1 MTTAFVRFAIATAVF
16 FSAIPLALAT
26 LMVPLSI
33 SKLAA
38 ESDLIV
44 HCKVISI
51 TTTLD
56 ADRRIVTRVLT
67 EITETWKG
75 QHPGSRLQVV
85 LAGGTLGTKQVLV
98 DGQPQYRPGEEVV
111 LFLKFNQRKEAVTVG
126 LAQGKFVV
134 WTNPETGRKEVYN
147 PFHGRTVTGAT
158 KSQGQDSQPAAG
170 EPPLSL
176 ADLKR
181 MVVRNPN

>member
-1 MTTAFVRFAIATAVF
+1 MTTAFVRFAITTSVF

-33 SKLAA
+33 PQLAA

-75 QHPGSRLQVV
+75 QHPASRLQVV
-85 LAGGTLGTKQVLV
+85 LAGGTLGTKQVVV
-98 DGQPQYRPGEEVV
+98 DGQPDYRPGEELV
-111 LFLKFNQRKEAVTVG
+111 LFLKSNNRKEAVTVG
-126 LAQGKFVV
+126 LAQGRFIV
-134 WTNPETGRKEVYN
+134 WANPTTGQKEVYN
-147 PFHGRTVTGAT
+147 PFHGRANADST
-158 KSQGQDSQPAAG
+158 KSQGPDSQG
-170 EPPLSL
+170 TSRELPLTL

>member
-1 MTTAFVRFAIATAVF
+1 MTTALVRISVAASVFLCAV
-16 FSAIPLALAT
+16 PLALAT

-33 SKLAA
+33 PQLAT

-44 HCKVISI
+44 HGKVISI

-75 QHPGSRLQVV
+75 QHPCSRLQVV
-85 LAGGTLGTKQVLV
+85 LAGGTLGAKQVVV
-98 DGQPQYRPGEEVV
+98 DGQPEYRPGEEVV
-111 LFLKFNQRKEAVTVG
+111 LFLKLNQRKEAVTVG

-134 WTNPETGRKEVYN
+134 WTNPATGQKEVHN
-147 PFHGRTVTGAT
+147 QFHGRAVTGARKT
-158 KSQGQDSQPAAG
+158 DGQNSQETTG
-170 EPPLSL
+170 EPSLSL
-176 ADLKR
+176 AELKR

>member
-1 MTTAFVRFAIATAVF
+1 MTTAFVRFAITTSVF

-33 SKLAA
+33 PQLAA

-85 LAGGTLGTKQVLV
+85 LAGGTLGTKQVVV
-98 DGQPQYRPGEEVV
+98 DGQPDYRPGEELV
-111 LFLKFNQRKEAVTVG
+111 LFLKFNNRKEAVTVG
-126 LAQGKFVV
+126 LAQGRFVV
-134 WTNPETGRKEVYN
+134 WTNPITGQKEVYN
-147 PFHGRTVTGAT
+147 PFHGRANADST
-158 KSQGQDSQPAAG
+158 KSQGQDSQGTSG
-170 EPPLSL
+170 EPPLTL
-176 ADLKR
+176 AEFKR

>member
-1 MTTAFVRFAIATAVF
+1 MTTAFVRIAIAGSVF
-16 FSAIPLALAT
+16 LCAIPLALAT

-33 SKLAA
+33 PQLAA

-44 HCKVISI
+44 HGKVISI

-75 QHPGSRLQVV
+75 QHPGARLQVV
-85 LAGGTLGTKQVLV
+85 LAGGTLGTKQVVV
-98 DGQPQYRPGEEVV
+98 DGQPEYRPDEEVV
-111 LFLKFNQRKEAVTVG
+111 LFLKLNQRKEAVTVG

-134 WTNPETGRKEVYN
+134 WTNPATGRKEVHN
-147 PFHGRTVTGAT
+147 PFQGRAITGARQT
-158 KSQGQDSQPAAG
+158 EGRNSQETTEEQS
-170 EPPLSL
+170 LSL
-176 ADLKR
+176 AELKR
-181 MVVRNPN
+181 MVVRNPD